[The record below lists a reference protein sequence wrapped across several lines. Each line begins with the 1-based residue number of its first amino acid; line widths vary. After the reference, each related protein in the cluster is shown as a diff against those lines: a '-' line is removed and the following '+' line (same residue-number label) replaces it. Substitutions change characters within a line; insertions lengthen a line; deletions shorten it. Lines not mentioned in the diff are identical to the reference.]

1 MLRYEICFGTTG
13 EMRVFESL
21 NIEQELSLWL
31 YLLQHSGCAQG
42 LAYPFSVV
50 TLFSSFGVAEL
61 EQEVRCIIHR
71 SVSVRSEWL
80 RLRIFFVFFSAVFV
94 VGGIGYVR
102 WYFAMIWLFGPLRF
116 LLCFVLFWLV
126 IYADLLSPSVH
137 RTRVEVL
144 TPQLLCLAAVWL
156 SGLLFLP
163 LCDYGL
169 IMFRCF

>member
-71 SVSVRSEWL
+71 SVSVRSE
-80 RLRIFFVFFSAVFV
+80 
-94 VGGIGYVR
+94 
-102 WYFAMIWLFGPLRF
+102 
-116 LLCFVLFWLV
+116 
-126 IYADLLSPSVH
+126 
-137 RTRVEVL
+137 
-144 TPQLLCLAAVWL
+144 
-156 SGLLFLP
+156 
-163 LCDYGL
+163 
-169 IMFRCF
+169 